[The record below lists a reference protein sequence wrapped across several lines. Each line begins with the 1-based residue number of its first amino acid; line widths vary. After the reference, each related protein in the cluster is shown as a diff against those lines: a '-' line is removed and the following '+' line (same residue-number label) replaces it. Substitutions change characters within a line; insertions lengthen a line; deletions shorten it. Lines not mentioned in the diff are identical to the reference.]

1 MSSDEGGVGTIRC
14 SGRRFFCA
22 RGAFEAFLVAPAFFD
37 LEDACFDGLFLAAA
51 LALRRRADARAG
63 FAAFFSAFRAFGRP
77 PPVDLAAVFRAL
89 DFFFTALVFL
99 RAGLVLLGEETD
111 RRAPVAL
118 RLAMFESFRNLDSL
132 AISVVRSDA
141 YRNSEKPRGAPDPSD
156 PTPGNRSTY
165 CRSMEED
172 A

>member
-22 RGAFEAFLVAPAFFD
+22 RGAFEAFLVAPALFD
-37 LEDACFDGLFLAAA
+37 LEDACFDGLFLAA
-51 LALRRRADARAG
+51 ALRRRADARAG

-77 PPVDLAAVFRAL
+77 PVDLAAVFRAL

-99 RAGLVLLGEETD
+99 RAALVFLGEETD

-118 RLAMFESFRNLDSL
+118 RLAMVESFRNLDSL
-132 AISVVRSDA
+132 AISVVLSDA
-141 YRNSEKPRGAPDPSD
+141 YRKSDGRFRASADRNRGPPDP
-156 PTPGNRSTY
+156 
-165 CRSMEED
+165 
-172 A
+172 AI

>member
-1 MSSDEGGVGTIRC
+1 MLAWSARSSAISSRPVRAAEPRRFMSSDEGGVGTIRC

-77 PPVDLAAVFRAL
+77 PPVDLA
-89 DFFFTALVFL
+89 
-99 RAGLVLLGEETD
+99 
-111 RRAPVAL
+111 
-118 RLAMFESFRNLDSL
+118 
-132 AISVVRSDA
+132 
-141 YRNSEKPRGAPDPSD
+141 
-156 PTPGNRSTY
+156 
-165 CRSMEED
+165 
-172 A
+172 